1 MAGTSL
7 GPALRQI
14 QQLFNDGTNAGLSD
28 AELLERYTTRG
39 DAAAFEAL
47 VLRHGPMVPAVCR
60 RVLRDPNDAED
71 AFQAAFLVLMRKGD
85 SIKAVDGSLASW
97 LYRVS
102 YRIALQANS
111 GPARRQMEERHPQL
125 AEQGR

>member
-7 GPALRQI
+7 GPAFKQI
-14 QQLFNDGTNAGLSD
+14 QQLYRDGTIAGLSD
-28 AELLERYTTRG
+28 AELLERYASRR
-39 DAAAFEAL
+39 DSAAFEAL
-47 VLRHGPMVPAVCR
+47 VHRHGPMVLAVCR

-85 SIKAVDGSLASW
+85 SIWAIRGSLASW

-102 YRIALQANS
+102 FRIAIQAN
-111 GPARRQMEERHPQL
+111 A
-125 AEQGR
+125 A